1 MVIVNNH
8 QNAMDDN
15 QRPGQPRWFSRRR
28 MLQTAGGASI
38 FALAGCSGGGGSETP
53 TETDA
58 GSGDGGGDD
67 TDDST
72 PTETETSSDD
82 SMDRRGG
89 SLTVAQAG
97 VPPDWDPVKGLGV
110 PSSIVGENFFSTLYT
125 YNDGLELI
133 PNDLATGL
141 PESEREG
148 SRWIVEIVDDARFH
162 NGDPVTAEDVI
173 YTFQAPMDEGSWVA
187 SSWNMITEMEAVDE
201 QTVQFDLE
209 FSYGAFPGALGS
221 MQVVPKAVREADP
234 EKFATREPVGSGP
247 FRFVDWTENEFV
259 TLARWDDYWGESTP
273 NLEEVTFVP
282 IPESTT
288 RVTHFKTD
296 DSAIMQTIPP
306 KLYSTVEAIEGSAIA
321 ETPALSY
328 SYLTFNLKEGETT
341 KPEVREAI
349 DYCFDM
355 DQAVER
361 FVVPSGVRQYQP
373 LPIPTAE
380 AWDMP
385 IEEFESMAVG
395 KDIDRAK
402 ALFEEADV
410 PSNWSCTILCP
421 PDDIRENVCVTVA
434 NGIKE
439 AGYDA
444 QVNRLDWGTYLEK
457 FTTGNPDDYNM
468 YSLGWSVS
476 PDPDYQMYNM
486 YHISGSGANS
496 GHYWNDEEV
505 MAKIQRS
512 RESVDREERRQLYI
526 DIQREI
532 ISQRVQ
538 LPGWNPKE
546 VWAVKDYVQ
555 DFQIHAIPA
564 QNPQVFT
571 SEHNIWVDQ

>member
-1 MVIVNNH
+1 
-8 QNAMDDN
+8 MDDR
-15 QRPGQPRWFSRRR
+15 QRLDRIPRLSRRR
-28 MLQTAGGASI
+28 VLQTTGGASL
-38 FALAGCSGGGGSETP
+38 FALAGCSGGGSGTP
-53 TETDA
+53 TATDA
-58 GSGDGGGDD
+58 ASGDGDGGGNGGDD
-67 TDDST
+67 TAT
-72 PTETETSSDD
+72 PTETETGDDD

-89 SLTVAQAG
+89 TLTVAQAG

-133 PNDLATGL
+133 PNDIATGL
-141 PESEREG
+141 PESERDG
-148 SRWIVEIVDDARFH
+148 QRWIVEIVDDARFH
-162 NGDPVTAEDVI
+162 NGDPVTAEDVM
-173 YTFQAPMDEGSWVA
+173 YTFQAPIDEGSWVA
-187 SSWNMITEMEAVDE
+187 SSFNMITDMEAVDDR
-201 QTVQFDLE
+201 TVQFDLE
-209 FSYGAFPGALGS
+209 FPYGAFPTSLGS
-221 MQVVPKAVREADP
+221 MQIVPKAVREADVQR
-234 EKFATREPVGSGP
+234 FSTTEPIGSGP

-259 TLARWDDYWGESTP
+259 TIERWDDYWGESTP
-273 NLEEVTFVP
+273 NLDEVTFVP

-306 KLYSTVEAIEGSAIA
+306 KLYSTVEAIDGSRIA

-328 SYLTFNLKEGETT
+328 TYLTFNLKEGQTT
-341 KPEVREAI
+341 KLDVRRAI

-355 DQAVER
+355 DRAVEQ

-402 ALFEEADV
+402 ELFEAADV
-410 PSNWSCTILCP
+410 PNNWSCTILCP
-421 PDDIRENVCVTVA
+421 PDDIRENVCVSVA

-444 QVNRLDWGTYLEK
+444 QVSRLDWGTYLEK
-457 FTTGNPDDYNM
+457 FTTGNPSDYNL
-468 YSLGWSVS
+468 YCLGWSVQ

-486 YHISGSGANS
+486 YHISGAGANN
-496 GHYWNDEEV
+496 GHYWDDEE
-505 MAKIQRS
+505 MMQKIQRS
-512 RESVDREERRQLYI
+512 RESTDRDERRQLYI
-526 DIQREI
+526 DIQRAI
-532 ISQRVQ
+532 IEQRVQ
-538 LPGWNPKE
+538 IPGWNPKE
-546 VWAVKDYVQ
+546 VWAVKEYVN

-564 QNPQVFT
+564 QNPQIFT